1 VRPPSPTHP
10 SPSLPLPSVW
20 FETPCAGAK
29 ENKRNKLEN
38 EKRKEIQSF
47 RQDPQVRT
55 LAPPFPLCPSAC
67 INCISQV
74 LLAKIEALESG
85 KEGSGYE
92 VQKKIEE

>member
-1 VRPPSPTHP
+1 MRHPPRPLLSDADPQFTTSR
-10 SPSLPLPSVW
+10 
-20 FETPCAGAK
+20 AGAK

-47 RQDPQVRT
+47 RQDPQVPAIA
-55 LAPPFPLCPSAC
+55 LPSSPHRIEMHHALL
-67 INCISQV
+67 QV

-92 VQKKIEE
+92 VQKKIQE